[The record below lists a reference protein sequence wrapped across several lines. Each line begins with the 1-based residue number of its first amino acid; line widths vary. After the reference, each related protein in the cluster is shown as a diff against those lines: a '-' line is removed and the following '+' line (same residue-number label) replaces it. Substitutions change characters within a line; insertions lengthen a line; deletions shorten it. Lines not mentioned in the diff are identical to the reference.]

1 MSISKKIKEL
11 EKQFSS
17 DLSVVVDN
25 KDQKAE
31 LYNKYLGRKGLVNKL
46 YHLLSA
52 VDDQKKPLYGNQI
65 NELKNTIKL
74 VALEG
79 EVRMLRKELNDR
91 KTND

>member
-65 NELKNTIKL
+65 N
-74 VALEG
+74 
-79 EVRMLRKELNDR
+79 
-91 KTND
+91 